1 MSNRIAAGE
10 LEQGMVLQMNS
21 GAWIIERIESVATST
36 GPLVRLVTRGFRTG
50 SRKPMTMGAR
60 HTVKVQPARAEVMA

>member
-1 MSNRIAAGE
+1 MSNRIAAGD
-10 LEQGMVLQMNS
+10 LEQGMVLHMNS
-21 GAWIIERIESVATST
+21 GSWIIERIESVATST

-60 HTVKVQPARAEVMA
+60 HTVKVGASRVAVMA